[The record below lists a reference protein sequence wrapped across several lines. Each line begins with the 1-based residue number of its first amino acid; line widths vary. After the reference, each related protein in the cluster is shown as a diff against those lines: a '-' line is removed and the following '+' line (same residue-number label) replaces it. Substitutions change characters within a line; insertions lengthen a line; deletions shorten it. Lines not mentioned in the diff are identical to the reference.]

1 MLIEND
7 IYKIIILKSKETYN
21 GVVKD
26 PDAGKS
32 QKVGTRLALHV
43 RRAVWWRCQCAAK
56 SIFWALVRFELQH
69 CSTVLH
75 GVFG

>member
-1 MLIEND
+1 M
-7 IYKIIILKSKETYN
+7 
-21 GVVKD
+21 KD

-32 QKVGTRLALHV
+32 QKVSTD
-43 RRAVWWRCQCAAK
+43 WRCMLDEQFGGDA
-56 SIFWALVRFELQH
+56 SVLQRVIFWALVRCELQH